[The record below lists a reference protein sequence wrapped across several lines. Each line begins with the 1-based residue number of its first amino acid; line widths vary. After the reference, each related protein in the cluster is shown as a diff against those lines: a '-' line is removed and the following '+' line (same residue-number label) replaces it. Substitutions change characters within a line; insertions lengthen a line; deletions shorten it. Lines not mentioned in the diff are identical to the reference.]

1 MSSME
6 IRGEEG
12 GEEERRERSRRR
24 GGGRRGG
31 SSPPAG
37 DSSLRHC
44 VYVDFS
50 LCCRP
55 PSRAL
60 HRRRSV
66 LPPAYMVLLSVSV
79 VSKRIGIW
87 STASGITFVL
97 HHIMY
102 PTGKD
107 SHQHKM
113 IFNALYM

>member
-6 IRGEEG
+6 IRGEEE
-12 GEEERRERSRRR
+12 GEEEEIRERRRR
-24 GGGRRGG
+24 GEEAA
-31 SSPPAG
+31 SAG

-87 STASGITFVL
+87 STALGITFVL
-97 HHIMY
+97 HHIMD

>member
-1 MSSME
+1 MKKRKE
-6 IRGEEG
+6 GREEEERG
-12 GEEERRERSRRR
+12 GEEEEAA
-24 GGGRRGG
+24 
-31 SSPPAG
+31 PPAG

-55 PSRAL
+55 PSHAL

-97 HHIMY
+97 HHIMD

>member
-6 IRGEEG
+6 IRGEEE
-12 GEEERRERSRRR
+12 GEEEEIRERRRR
-24 GGGRRGG
+24 GEEAA
-31 SSPPAG
+31 SAG